1 MHANNNIDSFK
12 TLMRK
17 RTFGIIERL
26 EKSENSIIE
35 CLTNLWIIMFDVWN
49 CWNMFLFTN

>member
-35 CLTNLWIIMFDVWN
+35 CLTNLWIIKFDVWN
-49 CWNMFLFTN
+49 CWNRFLFTN